1 MDFEVAYSPEQEQ
14 FRAEVRAWLA
24 DHVPHVEG
32 DRDSD
37 ENYEKFR
44 QLGRDLGARGWLRP
58 TAPPEYGGGGL
69 TVDHA
74 IVIAE
79 EVDRYDL
86 RLPPYY
92 DSGGTLGGAS
102 ILVWGSEEQKARMLP
117 PIFTGEVV
125 TWQLLTGPEAGSD
138 LAGTMTDARRDGD
151 EYVLNGEK
159 VFVGG
164 SHGADYLWTIA
175 RTDPAGERH
184 RNLSWFLIPAG
195 LPGITYRRM
204 ELMGDGNEGIGSGY
218 KNTVYFD
225 NVRVPASQLVGGE
238 NNGWQVASTHLELEH
253 GAGGRIGHNRLFR
266 LTREWA
272 QERKRD
278 GRPLIEHDDVRE
290 RLVDVFVQTEVT
302 RLLNLRNYWMNQA
315 HERMSYEGPQA
326 SYYGKMAGLE
336 VANAM
341 MDIIGPY
348 ALTTDMEWDISG
360 GQVEAYLKSA
370 IVALHPGGTA
380 DIQKV
385 IIARRIG
392 VGRDVAERAG
402 RTDGQAGF

>member
-1 MDFEVAYSPEQEQ
+1 MDFEVAYSPQQEQ

-24 DHVPHVEG
+24 EHVPHVEG

-37 ENYEKFR
+37 ENYAKYR
-44 QLGRDLGARGWLRP
+44 QLGKDLGERGWLRP
-58 TAPPEYGGGGL
+58 TAPVEYGGGGL
-69 TVDHA
+69 STDHA

-102 ILVWGSEEQKARMLP
+102 ILVWGSEEQKRRMLP
-117 PIFTGEVV
+117 PIFRGEVV

-138 LAGTMTDARRDGD
+138 LAGTTTDARRDGD

-164 SHGADYLWTIA
+164 SHDADFLWTIA
-175 RTDPAGERH
+175 CTDPTGKRH
-184 RNLSWFLIPAG
+184 QNLSWFLIPAD
-195 LPGITYRRM
+195 LPGIQYRRM
-204 ELMGDGNEGIGSGY
+204 ELLGDGNEGIGSGY
-218 KNTVYFD
+218 KNTIYFD
-225 NVRVPASQLVGGE
+225 NVRVSASQLVGGE

-253 GAGGRIGHNRLFR
+253 GAGGRIGSNRLFR
-266 LTREWA
+266 MTREWA
-272 QERKRD
+272 RELKRE
-278 GRPLIEHDDVRE
+278 GRPLIEHPDVQE

-315 HERMSYEGPQA
+315 HHRMSYEGPQA
-326 SYYGKMAGLE
+326 SYFGKMAGLE
-336 VANAM
+336 VSQAM

-348 ALTTDMEWDISG
+348 ALTTDPNWDVSG
-360 GQVEAYLKSA
+360 SQVEAYLKSA

-385 IIARRIG
+385 IMARRIG
-392 VGRDVAERAG
+392 VGRDTAERAG
-402 RTDGQAGF
+402 NTGGQAAF

>member
-1 MDFEVAYSPEQEQ
+1 Q

-24 DHVPHVEG
+24 EHVPQVDG

-37 ENYEKFR
+37 ENYEKYR
-44 QLGRDLGARGWLRP
+44 QLGRELGAKGWLRP
-58 TAPPEYGGGGL
+58 AAPVEYGGGGL
-69 TVDHA
+69 PVDHA

-102 ILVWGSEEQKARMLP
+102 ILVWGTEEQKRRMLP
-117 PIFTGEVV
+117 PIFRGEVV

-138 LAGTMTDARRDGD
+138 LAGTTTDARRDGD

-164 SHGADYLWTIA
+164 SHGADFLWTIA
-175 RTDPAGERH
+175 RTDATGERH
-184 RNLSWFLIPAG
+184 RNLSWFLIPAD
-195 LPGITYRRM
+195 LPGIQYRRM
-204 ELMGDGNEGIGSGY
+204 ELLGDGNEGIGSGY
-218 KNTVYFD
+218 KNTIYFD
-225 NVRVPASQLVGGE
+225 NVRVPAAQLVGGE

-253 GAGGRIGHNRLFR
+253 GAGGRIGSNRLFR
-266 LTREWA
+266 MTREWA
-272 QERKRD
+272 RQLKRE
-278 GRPLIEHDDVRE
+278 GRPLIEHPDVQE

-302 RLLNLRNYWMNQA
+302 RLLNLRNYWMNQS
-315 HERMSYEGPQA
+315 HQRMSYEGPQA

-336 VANAM
+336 VSQAM

-348 ALTTDMEWDISG
+348 ALTTDEEWDVSRG
-360 GQVEAYLKSA
+360 LVEPYLKSA

-392 VGRDVAERAG
+392 VGRDIAERAG
-402 RTDGQAGF
+402 DTGGQAAF